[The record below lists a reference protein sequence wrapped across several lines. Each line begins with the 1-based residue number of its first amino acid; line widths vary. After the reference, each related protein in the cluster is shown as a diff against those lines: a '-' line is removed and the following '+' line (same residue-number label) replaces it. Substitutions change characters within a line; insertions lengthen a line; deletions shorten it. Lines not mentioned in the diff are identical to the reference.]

1 MKTVFMKNF
10 QKLAIA
16 AFVALAYGIAFAG
29 SDPLPAFQG
38 PILTT
43 AGAPSA
49 GTNCIQTITIG
60 GTPTSGTFTLTYKGK
75 TTSAITWSATN
86 NTLVA
91 NIDAALEALKTIG
104 TGGVTTAVDSMTA
117 GIGTITVT
125 FTGDNAKLLIPAM
138 TSTSSLTGSSPTLA
152 VAITTAGVTAD
163 GRKSPLGTLLI
174 DSTNKKLYINTGTS
188 LNPTWTVVGSQS

>member
-1 MKTVFMKNF
+1 MKNF
-10 QKLAIA
+10 QKIGIA
-16 AFVALAYGIAFAG
+16 VAVLLNVGLAFAG
-29 SDPLPAFQG
+29 SDPLPAF
-38 PILTT
+38 PSAILTT

-60 GTPTSGTFTLTYKGK
+60 GTPSGGTFTLTYKGK
-75 TTSAITWSATN
+75 TTSAITWSSTN

-104 TGGVTTAVDSMTA
+104 SGGVTTAVGTMNS

-125 FTGDNAKLLIPAM
+125 FTGDNAKLLIPVM
-138 TSTSSLTGSSPTLA
+138 TSASSLTGSSPTLA

-163 GRKSPLGTLLI
+163 GRKSPLGSLLI